1 MGYGQVIAREAT
13 EWAIAKAKSG
23 GVGIFALRNTH
34 HVARVG
40 TYGELAAAA
49 GLVSIHFVN
58 VLIAARTRRAV
69 RRHGRTFRHRSDLH
83 HLPGR
88 ERQAARR
95 ARFRDQ
101 PRAAGKLRV
110 AMNEG
115 KALPAGYLIESK
127 GNEATGPAV
136 FYRENGA
143 MLPFGEHKGS
153 GLALAC
159 ELLAGVLTGGGAMQE
174 NIPNNGIKNGMF
186 SIVLDPARFG
196 DTGWMEREAATLI
209 DWVKSS
215 PPRPG
220 VEEVLIAGEPERKSR
235 EKRLK
240 SGIPVDANTWKELV
254 QAAGQVGLPA
264 AQIRKGSHMTAILV
278 TGAAGQI
285 GSELVTAL
293 RQKHGAGSVIAS
305 DIRIPMRR
313 RQRDAGPFEPL
324 DCTRPDQVQDVV
336 RRHGITAI
344 YHLAAL
350 LSAVAEEKP
359 QAAWSLNIGG
369 LYTVL
374 ETARQYRCAVFF
386 PSSIGA
392 FGPTTPRDHTPQDTV
407 QRPTTIYGITKV
419 TGEMLG
425 DYYARRFGVD
435 VRGVRFPGLISHVA
449 PPGGGTTD
457 YAVEIFYQAIRYRH
471 YTCFLRPGYDAR
483 HDVHAGR
490 DPRRAGADGGRSGK
504 ADTSQLLQHR
514 AR

>member
-1 MGYGQVIAREAT
+1 MIIAADALTRFAEAIITGTGSQPAEAKEVAVHLVEANLKGHDSHGVGMIPSYVKNAAAGLLHPNQHAKLINEMGPIAVFDGQMGYGQVIAREAT

-58 VLIAARTRRAV
+58 VLIA
-69 RRHGRTFRHRSDLH
+69 
-83 HLPGR
+83 PGR
-88 ERQAARR
+88 VAPFGGMVGRFGTDPICITFPAANGKPPVVLDFATSRV
-95 ARFRDQ
+95 
-101 PRAAGKLRV
+101 AAGKLRV

-115 KALPAGYLIESK
+115 KALPAGYLIDSK
-127 GNEATGPAV
+127 GNEATNPAV

-240 SGIPVDANTWKELV
+240 SGIPVDTNTWKELV

-264 AQIRKGSHMTAILV
+264 AQI
-278 TGAAGQI
+278 
-285 GSELVTAL
+285 
-293 RQKHGAGSVIAS
+293 
-305 DIRIPMRR
+305 
-313 RQRDAGPFEPL
+313 
-324 DCTRPDQVQDVV
+324 
-336 RRHGITAI
+336 
-344 YHLAAL
+344 
-350 LSAVAEEKP
+350 P
-359 QAAWSLNIGG
+359 QG
-369 LYTVL
+369 
-374 ETARQYRCAVFF
+374 
-386 PSSIGA
+386 
-392 FGPTTPRDHTPQDTV
+392 
-407 QRPTTIYGITKV
+407 
-419 TGEMLG
+419 
-425 DYYARRFGVD
+425 
-435 VRGVRFPGLISHVA
+435 
-449 PPGGGTTD
+449 
-457 YAVEIFYQAIRYRH
+457 
-471 YTCFLRPGYDAR
+471 
-483 HDVHAGR
+483 
-490 DPRRAGADGGRSGK
+490 
-504 ADTSQLLQHR
+504 
-514 AR
+514 

>member
-1 MGYGQVIAREAT
+1 MIIAADALTRFAEAIIAGTGSQPAEAKEVAVHLVEANLKGHDSHGVGMIPSYVKNAAAALLHPNQHAKLINEMGPIAVFDGQMGYGQVIAREAT

-58 VLIAARTRRAV
+58 VLIA
-69 RRHGRTFRHRSDLH
+69 
-83 HLPGR
+83 PGR
-88 ERQAARR
+88 VAPFGGMVG
-95 ARFRDQ
+95 RFGTDPICITFPAILDSKGGGKPPVVLDFATSRV
-101 PRAAGKLRV
+101 AAGKLRV

-115 KALPAGYLIESK
+115 KALPAGYLIDSK
-127 GNEATGPAV
+127 GNEATNPAV

-186 SIVLDPARFG
+186 SIVLDPTRFG

-240 SGIPVDANTWKELV
+240 SGIPVDTNTWKELV

-264 AQIRKGSHMTAILV
+264 AQI
-278 TGAAGQI
+278 
-285 GSELVTAL
+285 
-293 RQKHGAGSVIAS
+293 
-305 DIRIPMRR
+305 
-313 RQRDAGPFEPL
+313 
-324 DCTRPDQVQDVV
+324 
-336 RRHGITAI
+336 
-344 YHLAAL
+344 
-350 LSAVAEEKP
+350 P
-359 QAAWSLNIGG
+359 QG
-369 LYTVL
+369 
-374 ETARQYRCAVFF
+374 
-386 PSSIGA
+386 
-392 FGPTTPRDHTPQDTV
+392 
-407 QRPTTIYGITKV
+407 
-419 TGEMLG
+419 
-425 DYYARRFGVD
+425 
-435 VRGVRFPGLISHVA
+435 
-449 PPGGGTTD
+449 
-457 YAVEIFYQAIRYRH
+457 
-471 YTCFLRPGYDAR
+471 
-483 HDVHAGR
+483 
-490 DPRRAGADGGRSGK
+490 
-504 ADTSQLLQHR
+504 
-514 AR
+514 

>member
-1 MGYGQVIAREAT
+1 MIIAADALTRFAEAIIAGTGSQPAEAKEVAVHLVEANLKGHDSHGVGMIPSYVKNAAAGLLHPNQHAKLINEMGPIAVFDGEMGYGQVIAREAT

-58 VLIAARTRRAV
+58 VLIA
-69 RRHGRTFRHRSDLH
+69 
-83 HLPGR
+83 PGR
-88 ERQAARR
+88 VAPFGGMVG
-95 ARFRDQ
+95 RFGTDPICITFPAILDSKGGGKPPVVLDFATSRV
-101 PRAAGKLRV
+101 AAGKLRV

-115 KALPAGYLIESK
+115 KALPAGYLIDSK
-127 GNEATGPAV
+127 GNEATNPAV

-240 SGIPVDANTWKELV
+240 SGIPVDTNTWKELV

-264 AQIRKGSHMTAILV
+264 AQI
-278 TGAAGQI
+278 
-285 GSELVTAL
+285 
-293 RQKHGAGSVIAS
+293 
-305 DIRIPMRR
+305 
-313 RQRDAGPFEPL
+313 
-324 DCTRPDQVQDVV
+324 
-336 RRHGITAI
+336 
-344 YHLAAL
+344 
-350 LSAVAEEKP
+350 P
-359 QAAWSLNIGG
+359 QG
-369 LYTVL
+369 
-374 ETARQYRCAVFF
+374 
-386 PSSIGA
+386 
-392 FGPTTPRDHTPQDTV
+392 
-407 QRPTTIYGITKV
+407 
-419 TGEMLG
+419 
-425 DYYARRFGVD
+425 
-435 VRGVRFPGLISHVA
+435 
-449 PPGGGTTD
+449 
-457 YAVEIFYQAIRYRH
+457 
-471 YTCFLRPGYDAR
+471 
-483 HDVHAGR
+483 
-490 DPRRAGADGGRSGK
+490 
-504 ADTSQLLQHR
+504 
-514 AR
+514 